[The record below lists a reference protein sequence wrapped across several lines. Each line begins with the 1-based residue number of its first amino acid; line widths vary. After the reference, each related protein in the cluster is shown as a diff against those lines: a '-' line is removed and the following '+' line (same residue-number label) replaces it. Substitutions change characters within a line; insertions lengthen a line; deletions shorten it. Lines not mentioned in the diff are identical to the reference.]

1 MRTIRIIE
9 HISLDGVIQGP
20 GGPEEDPANG
30 FNHGGWSFPHHSD
43 EAGAAI
49 NAAQGKGFDL
59 LLGRKT
65 YDIFGGYW
73 PKYKGPMADSLNSAR
88 KYVATHRPES
98 LAWGPAEGLGTDIVD
113 GIGRVKAGNGPDLIV
128 WGSSTLAP
136 LLIAEGLA
144 DEVLLLVFP
153 VLIGRGKRIYSDAVN
168 PSELALVDSKTTS
181 SGVILSRYRPA
192 GPMRVGTFSQEP
204 A

>member
-30 FNHGGWSFPHHSD
+30 FDHGGWAFPHHD
-43 EAGAAI
+43 EAGGAAI
-49 NAAQGKGFDL
+49 DRAQGTGFDL

-65 YDIFGGYW
+65 YDIFGSYW
-73 PKYKGPMADSLNSAR
+73 PKHKGEMADSLNNAR
-88 KYVATHRPES
+88 KFVATHRPES
-98 LAWGPAEGLGTDIVD
+98 LDWGPVESLGADIAA
-113 GIGRVKAGNGPDLIV
+113 GIAKVKKAGGSDLIV
-128 WGSSTLAP
+128 WGSSTLTP

-144 DEVLLLVFP
+144 DEVVLLVFP
-153 VLIGRGKRIYSDAVN
+153 VMIGRGKRIFSDVAAA
-168 PSELALVDSKTTS
+168 SELKLIESKATP
-181 SGVILSRYRPA
+181 SGVVISTYKPA
-192 GPMRVGTFSQEP
+192 GPMRTGSFSEEP